1 MESAQPNRLVIA
13 ITQADDADALAE
25 ALTDEGFGVTRLNTA
40 GGFLRRENS
49 VMLVATTLDRVPR
62 VTALV
67 ERTCHTRHVT
77 WIPPFPD
84 GMGGIGP
91 APIEVEV
98 GGAVLFTVPIERVEH
113 IWAAGGAHQGGRR

>member
-1 MESAQPNRLVIA
+1 MENAQPNRLVIA

-25 ALTDEGFGVTRLNTA
+25 ALTGEGFGVTRLKTA

-49 VMLVATTLDRVPR
+49 AMLIATTLDRVPR
-62 VTALV
+62 VSAIV
-67 ERTCHTRHVT
+67 ERTCHTRRVT

-98 GGAVLFTVPIERVEH
+98 GGAILFTVPIERVEH
-113 IWAAGGAHQGGRR
+113 IWAAGGAHQGASR